1 MVIVSVKFFLI
12 FILDMN
18 LLKTRY
24 LSTEDQDVF
33 TKYIGQ
39 SKFSTNAVN
48 FSPLDNQGK
57 K

>member
-1 MVIVSVKFFLI
+1 
-12 FILDMN
+12 MN